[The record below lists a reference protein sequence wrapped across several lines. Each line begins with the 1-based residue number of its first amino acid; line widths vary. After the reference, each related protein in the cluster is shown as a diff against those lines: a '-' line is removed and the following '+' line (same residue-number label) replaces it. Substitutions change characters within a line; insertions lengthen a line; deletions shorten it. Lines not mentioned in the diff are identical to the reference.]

1 MISNSQTNP
10 ILQRLLDI
18 MAERSL
24 TAKKVTEDC
33 NMSASS
39 FTDWKKGK
47 ASPGV
52 EAISKLSDY
61 FHVSTDYLIKGRE
74 FEPDPAPVEREEA
87 GSEAGEPDDE
97 TESEILPIAVSSNF
111 MEFSKPIDN
120 EMLSKFRRL
129 PPEYQGKV
137 LSYIDGMLAVLPIP
151 GEGEESARFI
161 G

>member
-1 MISNSQTNP
+1 MNP

-18 MAERSL
+18 MSEKGI

-52 EAISKLSDY
+52 EAIAKLSDY
-61 FHVSTDYLIKGRE
+61 FHVSTDYLIKGVE
-74 FEPDPAPVEREEA
+74 FEGDPKPADD
-87 GSEAGEPDDE
+87 SEAEVQA
-97 TESEILPIAVSSNF
+97 TVQAANF
-111 MEFSKPIDN
+111 MEFSNPV
-120 EMLSKFRRL
+120 ETELLAKFRRL
-129 PPEYQGKV
+129 PPECQGKAF
-137 LSYIDGMLAVLPIP
+137 SYIDGMLAVLPLSV
-151 GEGEESARFI
+151 ETEEDVRSI

>member
-1 MISNSQTNP
+1 MISNPKENP

-39 FTDWKKGK
+39 LTDWKKGK

-52 EAISKLSDY
+52 EALSKLSDY
-61 FHVSTDYLIKGRE
+61 FHVSTDFLIKGRE
-74 FEPDPAPVEREEA
+74 FEPDPILEA
-87 GSEAGEPDDE
+87 DSGTDAEAE
-97 TESEILPIAVSSNF
+97 TETEAEVIEPVMAFTPPSNF
-111 MEFSKPIDN
+111 MEFSSRIDN

-137 LSYIDGMLAVLPIP
+137 LSYKAGNPRKFYANP
-151 GEGEESARFI
+151 
-161 G
+161 

>member
-1 MISNSQTNP
+1 MISNPKENP

-52 EAISKLSDY
+52 EAISKLSAY
-61 FHVSTDYLIKGRE
+61 FDVSTDYLIKG
-74 FEPDPAPVEREEA
+74 VEYKDRFNLED
-87 GSEAGEPDDE
+87 GSRVRSYYSGFR
-97 TESEILPIAVSSNF
+97 TE
-111 MEFSKPIDN
+111 
-120 EMLSKFRRL
+120 R
-129 PPEYQGKV
+129 
-137 LSYIDGMLAVLPIP
+137 
-151 GEGEESARFI
+151 
-161 G
+161 

>member
-1 MISNSQTNP
+1 MNP

-18 MAERSL
+18 MSEKEI

-74 FEPDPAPVEREEA
+74 FERDPEPDTEDASDDQPDVQQVPPANYIEFSNPVE
-87 GSEAGEPDDE
+87 
-97 TESEILPIAVSSNF
+97 TELLA
-111 MEFSKPIDN
+111 
-120 EMLSKFRRL
+120 KFRRL
-129 PPEYQGKV
+129 PPEYQGKAF
-137 LSYIDGMLAVLPIP
+137 SYIDGMLAVLPLA
-151 GEGEESARFI
+151 GEGKESVRSI
-161 G
+161 S